1 MIRKKELVIGTREE
15 LENYFKFINP
25 HNARHSI
32 TSRLKNG
39 ERAYCELG
47 EKSSVKSMLDACKEK
62 ISPIS
67 YMITT
72 FRDVPTKDGMDEF
85 LITVDSIYAFIS
97 EDKGEKYFE

>member
-1 MIRKKELVIGTREE
+1 MIRKKEVVIGTREE

-25 HNARHSI
+25 HSERHAI
-32 TSRLKNG
+32 TSKLRNG

-47 EKSSVKSMLDACKEK
+47 EKSSVKYMLDACAEK
-62 ISPIS
+62 LSPIS
-67 YMITT
+67 YMVTT
-72 FRDVPTKDGMDEF
+72 FRDVPSKDGMDEL